1 MRTVIHRDPKCSVPV
16 RGLHLLMIFTA
27 GLLLIMHLFQN
38 RFFFLFVKIQSQQEL
53 KRELVA
59 KNVKIQI
66 IINAHWLKM
75 IYSSSNV
82 DINPTS
88 V

>member
-38 RFFFLFVKIQSQQEL
+38 RFFFLFVKIQSQ
-53 KRELVA
+53 
-59 KNVKIQI
+59 
-66 IINAHWLKM
+66 
-75 IYSSSNV
+75 
-82 DINPTS
+82 
-88 V
+88 